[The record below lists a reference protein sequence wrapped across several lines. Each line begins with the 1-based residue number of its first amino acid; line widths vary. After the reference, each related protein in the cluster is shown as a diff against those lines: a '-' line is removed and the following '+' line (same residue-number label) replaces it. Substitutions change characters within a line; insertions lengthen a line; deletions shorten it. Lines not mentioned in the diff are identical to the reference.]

1 MAYYIFNKNSANIDN
16 TIYKVAENISDYN
29 DLNIFEDSYKVI
41 INDQINFEDI
51 KLGNKIIKGYDNNN
65 NISFVVDT
73 EQNLYSKYTLK
84 EDILNTKEIIKNY
97 LENNLSSSS
106 YSKWKNYY
114 NQLDSLLKNIDTEVT
129 FPLRKSIPQYFKDK
143 SLPYFS
149 PLQIP

>member
-29 DLNIFEDSYKVI
+29 NLNISETFYKVI
-41 INDQINFEDI
+41 INNEINFEDI
-51 KLGNKIIKGYDNNN
+51 KLENKIIKGYDSNN
-65 NISFVVDT
+65 NILFVVDT
-73 EQNLYSKYTLK
+73 EQPFYSKISLEK
-84 EDILNTKEIIKNY
+84 DILNTKETIKNY